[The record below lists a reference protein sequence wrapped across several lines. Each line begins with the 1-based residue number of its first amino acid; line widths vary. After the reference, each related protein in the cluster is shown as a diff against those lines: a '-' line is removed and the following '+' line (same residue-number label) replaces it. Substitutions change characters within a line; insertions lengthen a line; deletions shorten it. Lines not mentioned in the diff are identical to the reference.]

1 MVYNTAKERSFT
13 MNTKNITAS
22 QRKALIV
29 ATIIALLFIAYFLR
43 SYFTMF
49 VLAGVIGYTF
59 SPVYRRLLKKFSR
72 SSAAMLTLLIAF
84 FSVVVPISIVIA
96 LCVSQLSHL
105 VDVASETLSNT
116 DLSKLGN
123 EVVGFANDILASIP
137 FVSYTLTEQSIMS
150 GVSEAAQNVGSWV
163 LQQLTG
169 SLSGFFS
176 ILTNSII
183 FIYVFL
189 SLLVNHEKLVALFKK
204 LNPLGDDISNMYLQK
219 TAAMVRGTVGGQFII
234 AFAQGIFGAIT
245 IYIAGV
251 HEAFFVFVLV
261 LSLLSII
268 PLGSGIIS
276 IPIGIVMMLFGNIL
290 GGLLVVLGH
299 IIVVTNIDN
308 ILRPRL
314 VPKEARLD
322 SALML
327 VSVFAGIAMFG
338 FLGIII
344 GPVLMI
350 LAVTT
355 IQTYVNLEKPK
366 SPKMPKPTRA

>member
-1 MVYNTAKERSFT
+1 
-13 MNTKNITAS
+13 
-22 QRKALIV
+22 
-29 ATIIALLFIAYFLR
+29 
-43 SYFTMF
+43 
-49 VLAGVIGYTF
+49 
-59 SPVYRRLLKKFSR
+59 
-72 SSAAMLTLLIAF
+72 MLTLLIAF

-105 VDVASETLSNT
+105 VNVASETLSNT

-123 EVVGFANDILASIP
+123 DVVDFANDILASIP
-137 FVSYTLTEQSIMS
+137 FVSYKLTEQSIMS

-204 LNPLGDDISNMYLQK
+204 LNPLGDDISNMYLQR
-219 TAAMVRGTVGGQFII
+219 TAAMVRGTVGGQFVI

-366 SPKMPKPTRA
+366 SPKVPKPTRV